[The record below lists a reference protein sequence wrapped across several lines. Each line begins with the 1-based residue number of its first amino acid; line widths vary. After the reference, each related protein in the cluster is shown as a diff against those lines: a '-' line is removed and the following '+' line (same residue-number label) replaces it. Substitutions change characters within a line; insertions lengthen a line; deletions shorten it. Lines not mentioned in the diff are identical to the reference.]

1 MAILKTKVID
11 ASSAKGQFLQIAAVS
26 IVISLDPSFNLRTQD
41 PLYHDFFAPVEAGK
55 STSSIQARL
64 VRGRM
69 PDLSRLRR
77 LFDTR
82 ESWSMSKDPRGY
94 WIQFQSAARPDPF
107 WIARFDRQASRV
119 FVYCGSPL
127 LKAQGEKTDLI
138 NPICY
143 PLDQLL
149 LMYHLAYREGALAH
163 AAGIELEGRGLIF
176 PGCSGAGK
184 STLTRLFADCQMGN
198 LLSDERVVLRLTG
211 TGWQVFGTPWAGTAG
226 VGSNGCAPLT
236 GMFFLK
242 HDNQNLLRR
251 ITAENAMERLLPILS
266 IPWYDDEVV
275 PLIIASAKNL
285 AARVPGYEMS
295 FKPDRSAVDF
305 LVQFQKTLS

>member
-1 MAILKTKVID
+1 MLKANVVE
-11 ASSAKGQFLQIAAVS
+11 ASSGNGQFLQIAAVT
-26 IVISLDPSFNLRTQD
+26 VAISHDLSFNLLTQD
-41 PLYHDFFAPVEAGK
+41 PLYNDFFTTLGTEK
-55 STSSIQARL
+55 SASLIQARL
-64 VRGRM
+64 VHGRM
-69 PDLSRLRR
+69 PDVSRLHK

-82 ESWSMSKDPRGY
+82 ESWSIYSDPRGN
-94 WIQFQSAARPDPF
+94 WIRFQSILQPDPF
-107 WIARFDRQASRV
+107 WIARFDRQVNRV

-127 LKAQGEKTDLI
+127 IGTREEKTDLA

-149 LMYHLAYREGALAH
+149 LMYHLAYRAGILAH
-163 AAGIELEGRGLIF
+163 AAGIDLDGRGLIF

-266 IPWYDDEVV
+266 IPWYDADVMMH
-275 PLIIASAKNL
+275 IIASTKQL
-285 AARVPGYEMS
+285 TSKVPAYEMS
-295 FKPDRSAVDF
+295 FKPDRSAIDF
-305 LVQFQKTLS
+305 LVRFQKTLS